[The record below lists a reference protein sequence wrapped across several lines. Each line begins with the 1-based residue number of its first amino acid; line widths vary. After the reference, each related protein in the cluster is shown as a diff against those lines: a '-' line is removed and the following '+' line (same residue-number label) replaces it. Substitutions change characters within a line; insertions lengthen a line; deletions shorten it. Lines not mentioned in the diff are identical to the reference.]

1 MIIMCRIFTARN
13 YINRYLYTYTTW
25 VYYRS
30 SETHLFISL
39 SRQAWPRTTSIV
51 GLIYDVC
58 VYFVKEV
65 MKMILFFPPRE
76 LYDIGG
82 FSFKKRENF
91 WKPRANDPHLFPL
104 AEWWCSRP
112 GWEKVPPTGM
122 MGFFQFLM
130 EFRSL
135 CVCTVILFCLEFSSC
150 FSVIF
155 SSMATTSLFF
165 VLLCLTAKCV
175 ITKVQVLSF
184 SLLCGT
190 RINNDLVSPT
200 TCSLT
205 RRIFIAPRRG
215 RRKKNIFWQRF
226 SQPSRVSMEMNDIN
240 NPLVDKQFFFFQ
252 RRKWFC
258 GTGFLLSLNFCAG
271 RVWKKKK

>member
-1 MIIMCRIFTARN
+1 
-13 YINRYLYTYTTW
+13 
-25 VYYRS
+25 
-30 SETHLFISL
+30 
-39 SRQAWPRTTSIV
+39 
-51 GLIYDVC
+51 
-58 VYFVKEV
+58 
-65 MKMILFFPPRE
+65 
-76 LYDIGG
+76 
-82 FSFKKRENF
+82 
-91 WKPRANDPHLFPL
+91 
-104 AEWWCSRP
+104 
-112 GWEKVPPTGM
+112 
-122 MGFFQFLM
+122 
-130 EFRSL
+130 
-135 CVCTVILFCLEFSSC
+135 
-150 FSVIF
+150 VIF

-165 VLLCLTAKCV
+165 VLLCLPAKCV

-240 NPLVDKQFFFFQ
+240 NPLVDKQFYFFQ

-258 GTGFLLSLNFCAG
+258 GTGFLLSLNFSAG
-271 RVWKKKK
+271 RDWKKEIKVFQWNRVFDSFYTSKLILFSTFWSLEKKKRKKTGCAVCVIPISHEGWKSSCSSAAPRF